1 MFRIESGKKNMK
13 PKRVITSGDGSGT
26 RRKPMGNFALSKCFG
41 FFFFSQPHHIFQSLG
56 RNGDPSS
63 SCKSQYLKFLTV

>member
-41 FFFFSQPHHIFQSLG
+41 FFFFFHNPIIFSRVWAEIGIHQVDVKVSI
-56 RNGDPSS
+56 
-63 SCKSQYLKFLTV
+63 